1 MIETVTK
8 EKSIVMDHEKLD
20 VYHIAIEF
28 VILADTIIEH
38 LPRGRAYLLTR

>member
-1 MIETVTK
+1 MVTK

-28 VILADTIIEH
+28 VILADTIIDIYLEEEH
-38 LPRGRAYLLTR
+38 IY